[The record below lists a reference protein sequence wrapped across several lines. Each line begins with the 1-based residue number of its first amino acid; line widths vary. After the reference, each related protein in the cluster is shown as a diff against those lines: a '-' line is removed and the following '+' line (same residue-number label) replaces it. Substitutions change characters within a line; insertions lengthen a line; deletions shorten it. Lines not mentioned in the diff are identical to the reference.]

1 VEFRIPETPRFFL
14 LWISP
19 AAGRPGHDA
28 AQDHLTHRRKAADR
42 NPGGL
47 RYLPIFSFERSRFS
61 FRWPWRIP
69 YPVTATVGAP
79 RGFKG
84 QNSAL
89 CSHLQAHHDEDIQ
102 SGALPGITGEGGT
115 ILGLVHHPERA
126 SLPARYSQDGL
137 KILRNLV
144 RWLRQM

>member
-1 VEFRIPETPRFFL
+1 ML
-14 LWISP
+14 L
-19 AAGRPGHDA
+19 GY
-28 AQDHLTHRRKAADR
+28 LTELKAA
-42 NPGGL
+42 
-47 RYLPIFSFERSRFS
+47 
-61 FRWPWRIP
+61 
-69 YPVTATVGAP
+69 
-79 RGFKG
+79 GFKG

-89 CSHLQAHHDEDIQ
+89 CSHLQHITTRTYT
-102 SGALPGITGEGGT
+102 GALPGITGEGGT